1 MHEKKF
7 TRFCQVLKKIYAKEN
22 VFLFLRLM
30 VYMCTAECV
39 ACSALHI
46 FICDLV
52 AHVVKKCH
60 VHTHRSGCKCLL
72 SLFPLF
78 PTAVHLSSV
87 HWLSL
92 LKRFGRTLVLHVY
105 LKLMLDSGAEGPGF
119 KSQSR
124 RCRVTVLGKLLTP
137 IVPLFTEQQNW

>member
-7 TRFCQVLKKIYAKEN
+7 TRFCQVLKKIHAKEN

-46 FICDLV
+46 FICDLF

-60 VHTHRSGCKCLL
+60 VHMHQKWLQVSAQFI
-72 SLFPLF
+72 SI
-78 PTAVHLSSV
+78 VSHSSPPV

-124 RCRVTVLGKLLTP
+124 RCRVTVLGKLFTP